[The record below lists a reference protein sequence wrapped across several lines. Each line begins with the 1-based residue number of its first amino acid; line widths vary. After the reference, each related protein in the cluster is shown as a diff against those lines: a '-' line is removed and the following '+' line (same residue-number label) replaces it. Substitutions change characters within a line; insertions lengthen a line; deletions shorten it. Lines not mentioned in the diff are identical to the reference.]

1 MTTTVRYVYE
11 KDPPAEFWAA
21 IALLAR
27 LVAEELSEQSVAVVI
42 PSNEPILAEAQ
53 IL

>member
-1 MTTTVRYVYE
+1 MTTTVRYVHE
-11 KDPPAEFWAA
+11 DTPELFAA